1 MFHRTVI
8 SLAASCVLFAGAL
21 TAGPAAAAEAQNS
34 GTALESVAHRGDKE
48 HHPDNTL
55 AGVESAIAKGADWV
69 EIDVHYNIAGDKFYL
84 SHDNL
89 CKGPGGTAL
98 IDSGSPKR
106 IEKNCQLPTLDDVFA
121 AFGKQTATNFVYEF
135 KHTGLTTVKGAR
147 RLAQEIEEHGQ
158 SSRAWVSGFS
168 DLGLKTIKDQ
178 KTGIKLM
185 RVRTWTGEGPVSRT
199 WVSSTAK
206 QGFDAININL
216 DALRPETVAY
226 AKSLGLTVSAWG
238 WPDAVEKDNQ
248 KAIDMDVD
256 MFMTD
261 RLDDLHQRLRR

>member
-1 MFHRTVI
+1 MFHRTLI
-8 SLAASCVLFAGAL
+8 TLAASCALFAGAL
-21 TAGPAAAAEAQNS
+21 TAGPAAAAEAKNS
-34 GTALESVAHRGDKE
+34 GTAVQSVAHRGDKE
-48 HHPDNTL
+48 HHPDNSL
-55 AGVESAIAKGADWV
+55 AGIESAIAKGADWV

-106 IEKNCQLPTLDDVFA
+106 IEENCQLPTLDDVFA

-185 RVRTWTGEGPVSRT
+185 RVRTWTGEGPVSRA

-238 WPDAVEKDNQ
+238 WPDAFEKDNQ
-248 KAIDMDVD
+248 KAIDMNVD

-261 RLDDLHQRLRR
+261 RLEDLHQRLGR